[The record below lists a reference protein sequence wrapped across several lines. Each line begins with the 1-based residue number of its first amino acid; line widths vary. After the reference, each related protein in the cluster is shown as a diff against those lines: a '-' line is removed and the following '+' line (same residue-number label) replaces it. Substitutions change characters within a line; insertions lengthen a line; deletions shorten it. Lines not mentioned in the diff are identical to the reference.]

1 MKNIQTWQISIIIGF
16 VALTVTIPCG
26 CSNEPPAEP
35 PINSGHSDST
45 KAYSQGL
52 VFDMLAGTWKSEDG
66 KTYELW
72 IKKPDGT
79 FQSRVYRLNKFDTIV
94 SEEAI
99 IYQEKSRWVFEN
111 KVKGQ
116 NEGQSIKFYS
126 TQLTNHSVQFSN
138 PAHDFPTDVNYTLP
152 DSNTI
157 RAFIIGPNKK
167 GNLDTIPFNYNRI
180 K

>member
-1 MKNIQTWQISIIIGF
+1 MKNILSWQSVILLASIT
-16 VALTVTIPCG
+16 LTMTVPSA
-26 CSNEPPAEP
+26 CSNEPPAELQ
-35 PINSGHSDST
+35 INSGHLDST
-45 KAYSQGL
+45 KAYSQSL

-66 KTYELW
+66 KTYEQW

-79 FQSRVYRLNKFDTIV
+79 FQSRVYNLNKFDTIV

-99 IYQEKSRWVFEN
+99 IYPENGQWIFEN

-116 NEGQSIKFYS
+116 NDGQSIKFFS

-152 DSNTI
+152 DNNTI

-167 GNLDTIPFNYNRI
+167 GSKDTIPFNYSRV